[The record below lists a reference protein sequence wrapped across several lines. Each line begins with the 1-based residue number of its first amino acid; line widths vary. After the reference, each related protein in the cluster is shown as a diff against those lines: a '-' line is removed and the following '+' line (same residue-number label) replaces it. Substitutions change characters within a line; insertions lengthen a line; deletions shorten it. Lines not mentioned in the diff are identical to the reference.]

1 MMRYVLHV
9 FGDRQ
14 DELRSNNTSSRP
26 LISCA
31 FSPLSLSLFS
41 MALLH
46 SMYVGYLSLGNRRML
61 SKRRIRWNVRNK
73 FPPSSPLALF
83 ARFIVLRKRSRFSLA
98 SNGQATALPLLSPPP
113 LALLFNPFSAQQ
125 PSSTNP
131 TFSHSFLPFRFFY
144 LSTLRFRPVSTR
156 ILPHLSLPCRIK
168 AYRKAS
174 LLPCR
179 KSQASNS

>member
-1 MMRYVLHV
+1 MSKTILSTKAQSTRERLRILSHECFMMRYVLHV

-46 SMYVGYLSLGNRRML
+46 SMYVSYLSLGNRRML

-83 ARFIVLRKRSRFSLA
+83 ARFIVLRERSRSSLA
-98 SNGQATALPLLSPPP
+98 RNGQATTLPLLISSSSRPPTQP
-113 LALLFNPFSAQQ
+113 LQRTATVIDQ
-125 PSSTNP
+125 PN
-131 TFSHSFLPFRFFY
+131 F
-144 LSTLRFRPVSTR
+144 
-156 ILPHLSLPCRIK
+156 
-168 AYRKAS
+168 
-174 LLPCR
+174 
-179 KSQASNS
+179 